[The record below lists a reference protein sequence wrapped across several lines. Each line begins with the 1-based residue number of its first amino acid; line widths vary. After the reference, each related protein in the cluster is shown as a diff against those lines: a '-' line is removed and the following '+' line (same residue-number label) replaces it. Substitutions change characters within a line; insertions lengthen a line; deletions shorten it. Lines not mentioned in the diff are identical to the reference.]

1 MWTVD
6 IRRKMGLE
14 HATTDG
20 LLMGDPMAIRPSPIA
35 CDSLIAIIGNASA
48 DLPSYLHAA
57 AVRNLGKRRWLAD
70 SACHIPFE
78 PPLFVEDVVRTSVES
93 MAKDPPAAQA
103 GYNNLFTER
112 NYHGCCQDIINL
124 GLYMRVTDC
133 EPTSLLCLQGFVGGI
148 SRFLRT

>member
-1 MWTVD
+1 
-6 IRRKMGLE
+6 MGLE
-14 HATTDG
+14 HATADG
-20 LLMGDPMAIRPSPIA
+20 LLMGDSMTIRPSPIA

-78 PPLFVEDVVRTSVES
+78 PPLFVEDVVRTSVGS

-112 NYHGCCQDIINL
+112 NYQWLLSRYHQHRALCAKSRTVNL
-124 GLYMRVTDC
+124 PAFYACKDLSEV
-133 EPTSLLCLQGFVGGI
+133 
-148 SRFLRT
+148 SREF